1 MSELQGPPSAEAAAE
16 PVQDDTFTVLDL
28 VLVLVRR
35 RRLIVAT
42 TGIAAVVLLAYNILA
57 MVIDPESRW
66 NLLPTWFTA
75 SVTVS
80 IADDGPDYG
89 AGAATLLSRIPDTG
103 GLADFASLLAPGTS
117 TDASRAQELLIGR
130 EILDALARQ
139 QGFVTDASGNDD
151 IVLARE
157 RLGENLDTEYLF
169 ESDLL
174 VISYD
179 HYYPDQAAAGLE
191 FAVQRLREK
200 MHALTIER
208 VRRRKIFLDERL
220 AEVRQD
226 RTEAQ
231 DALTEFQQEFGVINL
246 AAQSESA
253 IENVTALKTEL
264 YRKEVELHSQIEL
277 LGENTAAVVRL
288 RSAVDKLRTL
298 IREIEHGFV
307 EFQDSAIPLQELPA
321 LGVRY
326 LDLATELRL
335 DRSVPVVRPARPV
348 SEPPVET
355 NAAEVGLA
363 VCRYLSTLATSGYLS
378 GCWMRSMSK
387 STSRSGQWK
396 CPSRSSI
403 TLKTWS
409 TEACRNHGNRSWS
422 RYNSVSRHAS
432 HRPTGV
438 SCTTSTREVLTPCTY
453 YLLLSSLDDLL
464 DRSRLVG
471 ADAFR
476 HCGFDCRVE
485 PEFRLEWSAL
495 QETERP
501 QREPIP
507 PCHAKCRAC
516 R

>member
-151 IVLARE
+151 IVRARE

-231 DALTEFQQEFGVINL
+231 DTLTKFQQEFGVINL

-288 RSAVDKLRTL
+288 RSAVDQLRTL

-307 EFQDSAIPLQELPA
+307 EFQDSSIPLQELPA

-326 LDLATELRL
+326 LDLATELSVHDTIYAFL
-335 DRSVPVVRPARPV
+335 RSQYESTRIEENAKESAFQIVEEVEVPLRKSRPSRALICII
-348 SEPPVET
+348 
-355 NAAEVGLA
+355 G
-363 VCRYLSTLATSGYLS
+363 TLAAFMASILAAFAVERFKRAESDPVQRRQLDEIRQEIGL
-378 GCWMRSMSK
+378 MRK
-387 STSRSGQWK
+387 
-396 CPSRSSI
+396 
-403 TLKTWS
+403 KT
-409 TEACRNHGNRSWS
+409 GP
-422 RYNSVSRHAS
+422 
-432 HRPTGV
+432 PT
-438 SCTTSTREVLTPCTY
+438 
-453 YLLLSSLDDLL
+453 
-464 DRSRLVG
+464 
-471 ADAFR
+471 
-476 HCGFDCRVE
+476 
-485 PEFRLEWSAL
+485 
-495 QETERP
+495 
-501 QREPIP
+501 
-507 PCHAKCRAC
+507 
-516 R
+516 

>member
-1 MSELQGPPSAEAAAE
+1 MSCKGPRLPKPAAE

-151 IVLARE
+151 IARARE
-157 RLGENLDTEYLF
+157 RLGKNLDTEYLF

-191 FAVQRLREK
+191 FAVQRLRAK

-253 IENVTALKTEL
+253 IQNVTALKTEL
-264 YRKEVELHSQIEL
+264 YRKQVELHSQIEL

-288 RSAVDKLRTL
+288 RSAVDQLRTL

-326 LDLATELRL
+326 LDLATELSVHDTIYAFL
-335 DRSVPVVRPARPV
+335 RSQYESTRIEENAKESAFQIVEEVEVPLRKSRPSRALICII
-348 SEPPVET
+348 
-355 NAAEVGLA
+355 G
-363 VCRYLSTLATSGYLS
+363 TLAAFMASILAAFAVERFKRAESDPVQRRQLDEIRQEIGL
-378 GCWMRSMSK
+378 MRK
-387 STSRSGQWK
+387 
-396 CPSRSSI
+396 
-403 TLKTWS
+403 KTGPR
-409 TEACRNHGNRSWS
+409 T
-422 RYNSVSRHAS
+422 
-432 HRPTGV
+432 
-438 SCTTSTREVLTPCTY
+438 
-453 YLLLSSLDDLL
+453 
-464 DRSRLVG
+464 
-471 ADAFR
+471 
-476 HCGFDCRVE
+476 
-485 PEFRLEWSAL
+485 
-495 QETERP
+495 
-501 QREPIP
+501 
-507 PCHAKCRAC
+507 
-516 R
+516 

>member
-57 MVIDPESRW
+57 SVMHPESPW

-80 IADDGPDYG
+80 IVDDGPDYG

-103 GLADFASLLAPGTS
+103 GLADFASLLAPGTG

-151 IVLARE
+151 IVGARE
-157 RLGENLDTEYLF
+157 RLGKNLGTEYLF

-200 MHALTIER
+200 MHALTMER

-231 DALTEFQQEFGVINL
+231 DTLTKFQQEFGVINL

-253 IENVTALKTEL
+253 IQSVTALKTEL

-326 LDLATELRL
+326 LDLATELSVHDTIYAFL
-335 DRSVPVVRPARPV
+335 RSQYESTRIEENAKESAFQIVEEVEVPLRKSRPSRALICII
-348 SEPPVET
+348 
-355 NAAEVGLA
+355 G
-363 VCRYLSTLATSGYLS
+363 TLAAFMASILAAFAVERFKRAEADPVQRRQLDEIRQEIGL
-378 GCWMRSMSK
+378 MRK
-387 STSRSGQWK
+387 
-396 CPSRSSI
+396 
-403 TLKTWS
+403 KT
-409 TEACRNHGNRSWS
+409 GP
-422 RYNSVSRHAS
+422 
-432 HRPTGV
+432 PT
-438 SCTTSTREVLTPCTY
+438 
-453 YLLLSSLDDLL
+453 
-464 DRSRLVG
+464 
-471 ADAFR
+471 
-476 HCGFDCRVE
+476 
-485 PEFRLEWSAL
+485 
-495 QETERP
+495 
-501 QREPIP
+501 
-507 PCHAKCRAC
+507 
-516 R
+516 

>member
-1 MSELQGPPSAEAAAE
+1 MSELQGPPSAEPAAE

-42 TGIAAVVLLAYNILA
+42 TGIAAVVLLGYNILA

-139 QGFVTDASGNDD
+139 QEFVTDASSNDD
-151 IVLARE
+151 IALARE
-157 RLGENLDTEYLF
+157 RLGKNLDTEYLF

-191 FAVQRLREK
+191 FAVQRLRAK

-253 IENVTALKTEL
+253 IQNVTALKTEL

-288 RSAVDKLRTL
+288 RSAVDQLRTL
-298 IREIEHGFV
+298 IREIEHGFI

-326 LDLATELRL
+326 LDLATELSVHDTIYAFL
-335 DRSVPVVRPARPV
+335 RSQYESTRIEENAKESAFQIVEEVEVPLRKSRPSRALICII
-348 SEPPVET
+348 
-355 NAAEVGLA
+355 G
-363 VCRYLSTLATSGYLS
+363 TLAAFMASILAAFAVERFKRAESDPVQRRQLDEIRQEIGF
-378 GCWMRSMSK
+378 MRK
-387 STSRSGQWK
+387 RTGSR
-396 CPSRSSI
+396 
-403 TLKTWS
+403 T
-409 TEACRNHGNRSWS
+409 
-422 RYNSVSRHAS
+422 
-432 HRPTGV
+432 
-438 SCTTSTREVLTPCTY
+438 
-453 YLLLSSLDDLL
+453 
-464 DRSRLVG
+464 
-471 ADAFR
+471 
-476 HCGFDCRVE
+476 
-485 PEFRLEWSAL
+485 
-495 QETERP
+495 
-501 QREPIP
+501 
-507 PCHAKCRAC
+507 
-516 R
+516 

>member
-57 MVIDPESRW
+57 MVIDPESPW

-80 IADDGPDYG
+80 IVDDGPDYG

-151 IVLARE
+151 IARARE

-191 FAVQRLREK
+191 FAVGRLREK

-208 VRRRKIFLDERL
+208 VRRRKIFLEERL
-220 AEVRQD
+220 GEVRQD

-231 DALTEFQQEFGVINL
+231 DVLTEFQQEFGVINL
-246 AAQSESA
+246 AAQSEAA

-264 YRKEVELHSQIEL
+264 YLKEVELHSQIEL

-288 RSAVDKLRTL
+288 RSAVDQLRTL
-298 IREIEHGFV
+298 IQEIEHGFI

-326 LDLATELRL
+326 LDLATELSVHDTIYAFL
-335 DRSVPVVRPARPV
+335 RSQYESTRIEENAKESAFQIVEEVEVPLRKSRPSRALICII
-348 SEPPVET
+348 
-355 NAAEVGLA
+355 G
-363 VCRYLSTLATSGYLS
+363 TLAAFMASILAAFAVERFKRAESDPVQRRQLDEIRQEIGL
-378 GCWMRSMSK
+378 MRK
-387 STSRSGQWK
+387 
-396 CPSRSSI
+396 
-403 TLKTWS
+403 KTGS
-409 TEACRNHGNRSWS
+409 
-422 RYNSVSRHAS
+422 
-432 HRPTGV
+432 PT
-438 SCTTSTREVLTPCTY
+438 
-453 YLLLSSLDDLL
+453 
-464 DRSRLVG
+464 
-471 ADAFR
+471 
-476 HCGFDCRVE
+476 
-485 PEFRLEWSAL
+485 
-495 QETERP
+495 
-501 QREPIP
+501 
-507 PCHAKCRAC
+507 
-516 R
+516 

>member
-16 PVQDDTFTVLDL
+16 PIQDDTFTVLDL

-35 RRLIVAT
+35 RRIIVAT

-139 QGFVTDASGNDD
+139 QEFVTDASSNDD
-151 IVLARE
+151 IALARE
-157 RLGENLDTEYLF
+157 RLGKNLDTEYLF

-191 FAVQRLREK
+191 FAVQRLRAK

-253 IENVTALKTEL
+253 IQNVTALKTEL
-264 YRKEVELHSQIEL
+264 YRKQVELHSQIEL

-288 RSAVDKLRTL
+288 RSAVDQLRTL
-298 IREIEHGFV
+298 IREIEHGFI

-326 LDLATELRL
+326 LDLATELSVHDTIYAFL
-335 DRSVPVVRPARPV
+335 RSQYESTRIEENAKESAFQIVEEVEVPLRKSRPSRALICII
-348 SEPPVET
+348 
-355 NAAEVGLA
+355 G
-363 VCRYLSTLATSGYLS
+363 TLAAFMASILAAFAVERFKRAESDPVQRRQLDEIRQEIGL
-378 GCWMRSMSK
+378 MRK
-387 STSRSGQWK
+387 RTGSR
-396 CPSRSSI
+396 
-403 TLKTWS
+403 T
-409 TEACRNHGNRSWS
+409 
-422 RYNSVSRHAS
+422 
-432 HRPTGV
+432 
-438 SCTTSTREVLTPCTY
+438 
-453 YLLLSSLDDLL
+453 
-464 DRSRLVG
+464 
-471 ADAFR
+471 
-476 HCGFDCRVE
+476 
-485 PEFRLEWSAL
+485 
-495 QETERP
+495 
-501 QREPIP
+501 
-507 PCHAKCRAC
+507 
-516 R
+516 

>member
-42 TGIAAVVLLAYNILA
+42 TGIAAVVLLVYNILA
-57 MVIDPESRW
+57 MAIDPESPW

-117 TDASRAQELLIGR
+117 TDASRAQQLLIGR
-130 EILDALARQ
+130 EIVDALARQ
-139 QGFVTDASGNDD
+139 QEFVTDASSNDD
-151 IVLARE
+151 IALARE

-191 FAVQRLREK
+191 FAVGRLREK

-208 VRRRKIFLDERL
+208 VRRRKIFLEERL
-220 AEVRQD
+220 GEVRQD

-264 YRKEVELHSQIEL
+264 YLKEVELHSQIEL

-288 RSAVDKLRTL
+288 RSAVDQLRTL
-298 IREIEHGFV
+298 LREIEHGFI
-307 EFQDSAIPLQELPA
+307 EFQDSGIPLQELPA

-326 LDLATELRL
+326 LDLATELSVHDTIYAFL
-335 DRSVPVVRPARPV
+335 RSQYESTRIEENARESAFQIVEEVEVPLRKSRPSRALICII
-348 SEPPVET
+348 
-355 NAAEVGLA
+355 G
-363 VCRYLSTLATSGYLS
+363 TLAAFMASILAAFAVERFKRAESDPVQRRQLDEIRQEIGL
-378 GCWMRSMSK
+378 MRK
-387 STSRSGQWK
+387 RTGSR
-396 CPSRSSI
+396 
-403 TLKTWS
+403 T
-409 TEACRNHGNRSWS
+409 
-422 RYNSVSRHAS
+422 
-432 HRPTGV
+432 
-438 SCTTSTREVLTPCTY
+438 
-453 YLLLSSLDDLL
+453 
-464 DRSRLVG
+464 
-471 ADAFR
+471 
-476 HCGFDCRVE
+476 
-485 PEFRLEWSAL
+485 
-495 QETERP
+495 
-501 QREPIP
+501 
-507 PCHAKCRAC
+507 
-516 R
+516 

>member
-42 TGIAAVVLLAYNILA
+42 TGIAAVVLLVYNILA
-57 MVIDPESRW
+57 MAIDPESPW

-139 QGFVTDASGNDD
+139 QEFVTDASSNDD
-151 IVLARE
+151 IALARE

-191 FAVQRLREK
+191 FAVGRLREK

-208 VRRRKIFLDERL
+208 VRRRKIFLEERL
-220 AEVRQD
+220 GEVRQD

-264 YRKEVELHSQIEL
+264 YLKEVELHSQIEL

-288 RSAVDKLRTL
+288 RSAVDQLRTL
-298 IREIEHGFV
+298 IQEIEHGFI

-326 LDLATELRL
+326 LDLATELSVHDTIYAFL
-335 DRSVPVVRPARPV
+335 RSQYESTRIEENARESAFQIVEEVEVPLRKSRPSRALICII
-348 SEPPVET
+348 
-355 NAAEVGLA
+355 G
-363 VCRYLSTLATSGYLS
+363 TLAAFMASILAAFAVERFKRAESDPVQRRQLDEIRQEIGL
-378 GCWMRSMSK
+378 MRK
-387 STSRSGQWK
+387 
-396 CPSRSSI
+396 
-403 TLKTWS
+403 KT
-409 TEACRNHGNRSWS
+409 GP
-422 RYNSVSRHAS
+422 
-432 HRPTGV
+432 PT
-438 SCTTSTREVLTPCTY
+438 
-453 YLLLSSLDDLL
+453 
-464 DRSRLVG
+464 
-471 ADAFR
+471 
-476 HCGFDCRVE
+476 
-485 PEFRLEWSAL
+485 
-495 QETERP
+495 
-501 QREPIP
+501 
-507 PCHAKCRAC
+507 
-516 R
+516 

>member
-1 MSELQGPPSAEAAAE
+1 MSCKRPPSAEAAAE

-57 MVIDPESRW
+57 MVIDPESPW

-151 IVLARE
+151 IVGARE
-157 RLGENLDTEYLF
+157 RLGENLGTEYLF

-231 DALTEFQQEFGVINL
+231 DTLTEFQQEFGVINL

-253 IENVTALKTEL
+253 IESVTALKTEL

-288 RSAVDKLRTL
+288 RSAVDQLRTL

-307 EFQDSAIPLQELPA
+307 EFQDSSIPLQELPA

-326 LDLATELRL
+326 LDLATELSVHDTIYAFL
-335 DRSVPVVRPARPV
+335 RSQYESTRIEENAKESAFQIVEEVEVPLRKSRPSRALICII
-348 SEPPVET
+348 
-355 NAAEVGLA
+355 G
-363 VCRYLSTLATSGYLS
+363 TLAAFMASILAAFAVERFKRAESDPVQRRQLDEIRQEIGL
-378 GCWMRSMSK
+378 MRK
-387 STSRSGQWK
+387 
-396 CPSRSSI
+396 
-403 TLKTWS
+403 KT
-409 TEACRNHGNRSWS
+409 GP
-422 RYNSVSRHAS
+422 
-432 HRPTGV
+432 PT
-438 SCTTSTREVLTPCTY
+438 
-453 YLLLSSLDDLL
+453 
-464 DRSRLVG
+464 
-471 ADAFR
+471 
-476 HCGFDCRVE
+476 
-485 PEFRLEWSAL
+485 
-495 QETERP
+495 
-501 QREPIP
+501 
-507 PCHAKCRAC
+507 
-516 R
+516 

>member
-16 PVQDDTFTVLDL
+16 PVQDDSFTVLDL

-151 IVLARE
+151 IVRARE
-157 RLGENLDTEYLF
+157 RLGKNLDTEYLF

-231 DALTEFQQEFGVINL
+231 DTLTEFQQEFGVINL

-253 IENVTALKTEL
+253 IQNVTALKTEL

-288 RSAVDKLRTL
+288 RSAVDQLRTL

-307 EFQDSAIPLQELPA
+307 EFQDSSIPLQELPA

-326 LDLATELRL
+326 LDLATELSVHDTIYAFL
-335 DRSVPVVRPARPV
+335 RSQYESTRIEENAKESAFQIVEEVEVPLRKSRPSRALICII
-348 SEPPVET
+348 
-355 NAAEVGLA
+355 G
-363 VCRYLSTLATSGYLS
+363 TLAAFMASILAAFAVERFKRAESDPVQRRQLDEIRQEIGL
-378 GCWMRSMSK
+378 MRK
-387 STSRSGQWK
+387 
-396 CPSRSSI
+396 
-403 TLKTWS
+403 KT
-409 TEACRNHGNRSWS
+409 GP
-422 RYNSVSRHAS
+422 
-432 HRPTGV
+432 PT
-438 SCTTSTREVLTPCTY
+438 
-453 YLLLSSLDDLL
+453 
-464 DRSRLVG
+464 
-471 ADAFR
+471 
-476 HCGFDCRVE
+476 
-485 PEFRLEWSAL
+485 
-495 QETERP
+495 
-501 QREPIP
+501 
-507 PCHAKCRAC
+507 
-516 R
+516 

>member
-139 QGFVTDASGNDD
+139 QEFVTDASSNDD
-151 IVLARE
+151 IALARE
-157 RLGENLDTEYLF
+157 RLGKNLDTEYLF

-191 FAVQRLREK
+191 FAVQRLRAK

-253 IENVTALKTEL
+253 IQNVTALKTEL
-264 YRKEVELHSQIEL
+264 YRKQVELHSQIEL

-288 RSAVDKLRTL
+288 RSAVDQLRTL

-326 LDLATELRL
+326 LDLATELSVHDTIYAFL
-335 DRSVPVVRPARPV
+335 RSQYESTRIEENAKESAFQIVEEVEVPLRKSRPSRALICII
-348 SEPPVET
+348 
-355 NAAEVGLA
+355 G
-363 VCRYLSTLATSGYLS
+363 TLAAFMASILAAFAVERFKRAESDPVQRRQLDEIRQEIGL
-378 GCWMRSMSK
+378 MRK
-387 STSRSGQWK
+387 
-396 CPSRSSI
+396 
-403 TLKTWS
+403 KT
-409 TEACRNHGNRSWS
+409 GP
-422 RYNSVSRHAS
+422 
-432 HRPTGV
+432 PT
-438 SCTTSTREVLTPCTY
+438 
-453 YLLLSSLDDLL
+453 
-464 DRSRLVG
+464 
-471 ADAFR
+471 
-476 HCGFDCRVE
+476 
-485 PEFRLEWSAL
+485 
-495 QETERP
+495 
-501 QREPIP
+501 
-507 PCHAKCRAC
+507 
-516 R
+516 

>member
-42 TGIAAVVLLAYNILA
+42 TGIAAVVLLVYNILA
-57 MVIDPESRW
+57 MAIDPESPW

-157 RLGENLDTEYLF
+157 RLGDNLDTEYLF

-191 FAVQRLREK
+191 FAVARLREK

-208 VRRRKIFLDERL
+208 VRRRKIFLVERL
-220 AEVRQD
+220 DEVRQD

-253 IENVTALKTEL
+253 IQNVTALKTEL

-288 RSAVDKLRTL
+288 RSAVDQLRTL

-326 LDLATELRL
+326 LDLATELSVHDTIYAFL
-335 DRSVPVVRPARPV
+335 RSQYESTRIEENARESAFQIVEEVEVPLRKSRPSRALICII
-348 SEPPVET
+348 
-355 NAAEVGLA
+355 G
-363 VCRYLSTLATSGYLS
+363 TLAAFMASILGAFAVERFKRAESDPVQRRQLDEIRQEI
-378 GCWMRSMSK
+378 GLMRK
-387 STSRSGQWK
+387 
-396 CPSRSSI
+396 
-403 TLKTWS
+403 KT
-409 TEACRNHGNRSWS
+409 GP
-422 RYNSVSRHAS
+422 
-432 HRPTGV
+432 PT
-438 SCTTSTREVLTPCTY
+438 
-453 YLLLSSLDDLL
+453 
-464 DRSRLVG
+464 
-471 ADAFR
+471 
-476 HCGFDCRVE
+476 
-485 PEFRLEWSAL
+485 
-495 QETERP
+495 
-501 QREPIP
+501 
-507 PCHAKCRAC
+507 
-516 R
+516 

>member
-253 IENVTALKTEL
+253 IESVTALKTEL

-288 RSAVDKLRTL
+288 RSAVDQLRTL

-326 LDLATELRL
+326 LDLATELSVHDTIYAFL
-335 DRSVPVVRPARPV
+335 RSQYESARIEENAKESAFQIVEEVEVPRRKSRPSRALICII
-348 SEPPVET
+348 
-355 NAAEVGLA
+355 G
-363 VCRYLSTLATSGYLS
+363 TLAAFMASILAAFAVERFKRAEADPVQRRQLDEIRQEIGL
-378 GCWMRSMSK
+378 MRK
-387 STSRSGQWK
+387 
-396 CPSRSSI
+396 
-403 TLKTWS
+403 KTG
-409 TEACRNHGNRSWS
+409 T
-422 RYNSVSRHAS
+422 
-432 HRPTGV
+432 PT
-438 SCTTSTREVLTPCTY
+438 
-453 YLLLSSLDDLL
+453 
-464 DRSRLVG
+464 
-471 ADAFR
+471 
-476 HCGFDCRVE
+476 
-485 PEFRLEWSAL
+485 
-495 QETERP
+495 
-501 QREPIP
+501 
-507 PCHAKCRAC
+507 
-516 R
+516 

>member
-1 MSELQGPPSAEAAAE
+1 MSELQGPPSAEPAAE

-42 TGIAAVVLLAYNILA
+42 TGIAAVVLLGYNILA

-151 IVLARE
+151 IVRARA

-231 DALTEFQQEFGVINL
+231 DTLTEFQQEFGVINL

-253 IENVTALKTEL
+253 IQSVTALKTEL
-264 YRKEVELHSQIEL
+264 YRKQVELHSQIEL

-288 RSAVDKLRTL
+288 RSAVDQLRTL
-298 IREIEHGFV
+298 IREIEHGFI

-326 LDLATELRL
+326 LDLATELSVHDTIYAFL
-335 DRSVPVVRPARPV
+335 RSQYESTRIEENAKESAFQIVEEVEVPLRKSRPSRALICII
-348 SEPPVET
+348 
-355 NAAEVGLA
+355 G
-363 VCRYLSTLATSGYLS
+363 TLAAFMASILAAFAVERFKRAESDPVQRRQLDEIRQEIGF
-378 GCWMRSMSK
+378 MRK
-387 STSRSGQWK
+387 RTGSR
-396 CPSRSSI
+396 
-403 TLKTWS
+403 T
-409 TEACRNHGNRSWS
+409 
-422 RYNSVSRHAS
+422 
-432 HRPTGV
+432 
-438 SCTTSTREVLTPCTY
+438 
-453 YLLLSSLDDLL
+453 
-464 DRSRLVG
+464 
-471 ADAFR
+471 
-476 HCGFDCRVE
+476 
-485 PEFRLEWSAL
+485 
-495 QETERP
+495 
-501 QREPIP
+501 
-507 PCHAKCRAC
+507 
-516 R
+516 

>member
-1 MSELQGPPSAEAAAE
+1 MSEPQRPPSAEPAAE
-16 PVQDDTFTVLDL
+16 PVQDDSFTVLDL

-57 MVIDPESRW
+57 MVIGPESRW

-151 IVLARE
+151 IVRARA

-231 DALTEFQQEFGVINL
+231 DTLTKFQQEFGVINL

-253 IENVTALKTEL
+253 IESVTALKTEL

-288 RSAVDKLRTL
+288 RSAVDQLRTL

-307 EFQDSAIPLQELPA
+307 EFQDSSIPLQGAARAGGPLSGSGH
-321 LGVRY
+321 GVERPRR
-326 LDLATELRL
+326 DLRL
-335 DRSVPVVRPARPV
+335 SPLPIRKHPHRRERQESAFQIVEEVEVPLRKSRPSRALICIIGTWPPSWRRSWPRSPWSASSAPSPIRCSAGSSTKSARRLASCGRKQVRPHDETRSRDPSDPLHRRPACDRAGQRGRADGERRRTGRGVRPACPV
-348 SEPPVET
+348 ADGASPTP
-355 NAAEVGLA
+355 
-363 VCRYLSTLATSGYLS
+363 S
-378 GCWMRSMSK
+378 CWPR
-387 STSRSGQWK
+387 
-396 CPSRSSI
+396 C
-403 TLKTWS
+403 
-409 TEACRNHGNRSWS
+409 
-422 RYNSVSRHAS
+422 
-432 HRPTGV
+432 
-438 SCTTSTREVLTPCTY
+438 
-453 YLLLSSLDDLL
+453 
-464 DRSRLVG
+464 
-471 ADAFR
+471 
-476 HCGFDCRVE
+476 
-485 PEFRLEWSAL
+485 
-495 QETERP
+495 
-501 QREPIP
+501 
-507 PCHAKCRAC
+507 
-516 R
+516 

>member
-16 PVQDDTFTVLDL
+16 PGQDDTFTVLDL

-157 RLGENLDTEYLF
+157 RLGENLDAEYLF

-191 FAVQRLREK
+191 FAVGRLREK

-208 VRRRKIFLDERL
+208 VRRRKIFLEERL
-220 AEVRQD
+220 GEVRQD

-231 DALTEFQQEFGVINL
+231 DVLTEFQQEFGVINL
-246 AAQSESA
+246 AAQSEAA

-288 RSAVDKLRTL
+288 RSAVDQLRTL
-298 IREIEHGFV
+298 IREIEHGFI
-307 EFQDSAIPLQELPA
+307 EFQDSGIPLQELPA

-326 LDLATELRL
+326 LDLATELSVHDTIYAFL
-335 DRSVPVVRPARPV
+335 RSQYESTRIEENARESAFQIVEEVEVPLRKSRPSRALICII
-348 SEPPVET
+348 
-355 NAAEVGLA
+355 G
-363 VCRYLSTLATSGYLS
+363 TLAAFMASILAAFAVERFKRAESDPVQRRQLDEIRQEIGL
-378 GCWMRSMSK
+378 MRK
-387 STSRSGQWK
+387 RTGSR
-396 CPSRSSI
+396 
-403 TLKTWS
+403 T
-409 TEACRNHGNRSWS
+409 
-422 RYNSVSRHAS
+422 
-432 HRPTGV
+432 
-438 SCTTSTREVLTPCTY
+438 
-453 YLLLSSLDDLL
+453 
-464 DRSRLVG
+464 
-471 ADAFR
+471 
-476 HCGFDCRVE
+476 
-485 PEFRLEWSAL
+485 
-495 QETERP
+495 
-501 QREPIP
+501 
-507 PCHAKCRAC
+507 
-516 R
+516 

>member
-151 IVLARE
+151 IVRARA

-231 DALTEFQQEFGVINL
+231 DALTKFQQEFGVINL

-253 IENVTALKTEL
+253 IQNVTALKTEL

-288 RSAVDKLRTL
+288 RSAVDQLRTL

-326 LDLATELRL
+326 LDLATELSVHDTIYAFL
-335 DRSVPVVRPARPV
+335 RSQYESTRIEENAKESAFQIVEEVEVPLRKSRPSRALICII
-348 SEPPVET
+348 
-355 NAAEVGLA
+355 G
-363 VCRYLSTLATSGYLS
+363 TLAAFMASILAAFAVERFKRAESDPVQRRQLDEIRQEIGL
-378 GCWMRSMSK
+378 MRK
-387 STSRSGQWK
+387 
-396 CPSRSSI
+396 
-403 TLKTWS
+403 KTGS
-409 TEACRNHGNRSWS
+409 
-422 RYNSVSRHAS
+422 
-432 HRPTGV
+432 PT
-438 SCTTSTREVLTPCTY
+438 
-453 YLLLSSLDDLL
+453 
-464 DRSRLVG
+464 
-471 ADAFR
+471 
-476 HCGFDCRVE
+476 
-485 PEFRLEWSAL
+485 
-495 QETERP
+495 
-501 QREPIP
+501 
-507 PCHAKCRAC
+507 
-516 R
+516 

>member
-151 IVLARE
+151 IVRARE

-191 FAVQRLREK
+191 FAVERLREK

-253 IENVTALKTEL
+253 IESVTALKTEL

-326 LDLATELRL
+326 LDLATELSVHDTIYAFL
-335 DRSVPVVRPARPV
+335 RSQYESARIEENAKESAFQIVEEVEVPRRKSRPSRALICII
-348 SEPPVET
+348 
-355 NAAEVGLA
+355 G
-363 VCRYLSTLATSGYLS
+363 TLAAFMASILAAFAVERFKRAEADPVQRRQLDEIRQEIGL
-378 GCWMRSMSK
+378 MRK
-387 STSRSGQWK
+387 
-396 CPSRSSI
+396 
-403 TLKTWS
+403 KT
-409 TEACRNHGNRSWS
+409 GP
-422 RYNSVSRHAS
+422 
-432 HRPTGV
+432 PT
-438 SCTTSTREVLTPCTY
+438 
-453 YLLLSSLDDLL
+453 
-464 DRSRLVG
+464 
-471 ADAFR
+471 
-476 HCGFDCRVE
+476 
-485 PEFRLEWSAL
+485 
-495 QETERP
+495 
-501 QREPIP
+501 
-507 PCHAKCRAC
+507 
-516 R
+516 

>member
-1 MSELQGPPSAEAAAE
+1 MSELQGPPSAEPAAE

-35 RRLIVAT
+35 RRLIVLT

-57 MVIDPESRW
+57 MAIDPESPW

-117 TDASRAQELLIGR
+117 TDASRAQQLLIGR

-139 QGFVTDASGNDD
+139 QEFVTDASSNDD
-151 IVLARE
+151 IALARE

-191 FAVQRLREK
+191 FAVGRLREK

-208 VRRRKIFLDERL
+208 VRRRKIFLEERL
-220 AEVRQD
+220 GEVRQD

-264 YRKEVELHSQIEL
+264 YLKEVELHSQIEL

-288 RSAVDKLRTL
+288 RSAVDQLRTL
-298 IREIEHGFV
+298 IREIEHGFI
-307 EFQDSAIPLQELPA
+307 EFQDSGIPLQELPA

-326 LDLATELRL
+326 LDLATELSVHDTIYAFL
-335 DRSVPVVRPARPV
+335 RSQYESTRIEENARESAFQIVEEVEVPLRKSRPSRALICII
-348 SEPPVET
+348 
-355 NAAEVGLA
+355 G
-363 VCRYLSTLATSGYLS
+363 TLAAFMASILAAFAVERFKRAESDPVQRRQLDEIRQEIGL
-378 GCWMRSMSK
+378 MRK
-387 STSRSGQWK
+387 RTGSR
-396 CPSRSSI
+396 
-403 TLKTWS
+403 T
-409 TEACRNHGNRSWS
+409 
-422 RYNSVSRHAS
+422 
-432 HRPTGV
+432 
-438 SCTTSTREVLTPCTY
+438 
-453 YLLLSSLDDLL
+453 
-464 DRSRLVG
+464 
-471 ADAFR
+471 
-476 HCGFDCRVE
+476 
-485 PEFRLEWSAL
+485 
-495 QETERP
+495 
-501 QREPIP
+501 
-507 PCHAKCRAC
+507 
-516 R
+516 

>member
-16 PVQDDTFTVLDL
+16 PIQDDTFTVLDL

-151 IVLARE
+151 IVRARE

-191 FAVQRLREK
+191 FAVQRLRAK

-220 AEVRQD
+220 GEVRQD

-253 IENVTALKTEL
+253 IQNVTALKTEL
-264 YRKEVELHSQIEL
+264 YRKQVELHSQIEL

-288 RSAVDKLRTL
+288 RSAVDQLRTL

-307 EFQDSAIPLQELPA
+307 EFQDSSIPLQELPA

-326 LDLATELRL
+326 LDLATELSVHDTIYAFL
-335 DRSVPVVRPARPV
+335 RSQYESTRIEENAKESAFQIVEEVEVPLRKSRPSRALICII
-348 SEPPVET
+348 
-355 NAAEVGLA
+355 G
-363 VCRYLSTLATSGYLS
+363 TLAAFMASILAAFAVERFKRAESDPVQRRQLDEIRQEIGF
-378 GCWMRSMSK
+378 MRK
-387 STSRSGQWK
+387 RTGSR
-396 CPSRSSI
+396 
-403 TLKTWS
+403 T
-409 TEACRNHGNRSWS
+409 
-422 RYNSVSRHAS
+422 
-432 HRPTGV
+432 
-438 SCTTSTREVLTPCTY
+438 
-453 YLLLSSLDDLL
+453 
-464 DRSRLVG
+464 
-471 ADAFR
+471 
-476 HCGFDCRVE
+476 
-485 PEFRLEWSAL
+485 
-495 QETERP
+495 
-501 QREPIP
+501 
-507 PCHAKCRAC
+507 
-516 R
+516 

>member
-191 FAVQRLREK
+191 FAVERLREK

-231 DALTEFQQEFGVINL
+231 DALTDFQQEFGVINL

-253 IENVTALKTEL
+253 IESVTALKTEL

-288 RSAVDKLRTL
+288 RSAVDQLRTL

-307 EFQDSAIPLQELPA
+307 EFQDSSIPLQELPA

-326 LDLATELRL
+326 LDLATELSVHDTIYAFL
-335 DRSVPVVRPARPV
+335 RSQYESTRIEENAKESAFQIVEGVEVPLRKSRPSRALICII
-348 SEPPVET
+348 
-355 NAAEVGLA
+355 G
-363 VCRYLSTLATSGYLS
+363 TLAAFMASILAAFAVERFKRAESDPVQRRQLDEIRQEIGL
-378 GCWMRSMSK
+378 MRK
-387 STSRSGQWK
+387 
-396 CPSRSSI
+396 
-403 TLKTWS
+403 KT
-409 TEACRNHGNRSWS
+409 GP
-422 RYNSVSRHAS
+422 
-432 HRPTGV
+432 PT
-438 SCTTSTREVLTPCTY
+438 
-453 YLLLSSLDDLL
+453 
-464 DRSRLVG
+464 
-471 ADAFR
+471 
-476 HCGFDCRVE
+476 
-485 PEFRLEWSAL
+485 
-495 QETERP
+495 
-501 QREPIP
+501 
-507 PCHAKCRAC
+507 
-516 R
+516 